1 MNSLCSASTA
11 NPKTRKGIDNMD
23 AQALLARRK
32 SRKSGALLK
41 GADAPAT
48 VKSIKIEIAEV
59 REAPPGFDA
68 PAICGLKKPIY
79 DRTALAVNQTNLQ
92 LLIALLGA
100 DTDKWVGKTV
110 RLDLVPMTNP
120 KTGAIVRSLIVSP
133 KQ

>member
-1 MNSLCSASTA
+1 MNAET
-11 NPKTRKGIDNMD
+11 
-23 AQALLARRK
+23 LLERRR

-41 GADAPAT
+41 GADVPAT

-68 PAICGLKKPIY
+68 PAICGLKKPVY
-79 DRTALAVNQTNLQ
+79 DRTAWAVNQTNLQ

-120 KTGAIVRSLIVSP
+120 KTGAIGRSLIVSP

>member
-1 MNSLCSASTA
+1 
-11 NPKTRKGIDNMD
+11 MD

-32 SRKSGALLK
+32 SKKSGALLK
-41 GADAPAT
+41 GADVPAT
-48 VKSIKIEIAEV
+48 VKSVKIEISEF

-68 PAICGLKKPIY
+68 PGICGLKKPAY
-79 DRTALAVNQTNLQ
+79 ERTAWAVNQTNLQ
-92 LLIALLGA
+92 LLIALLGP